1 MKDAPKEIYLQWNG
15 EDDEY
20 GGKTWCE
27 DKINDNDVMYVR
39 HDLVAEYYSGYN
51 MRFT

>member
-1 MKDAPKEIYLQWNG
+1 MEAHKEIYLQWEG
-15 EDDEY
+15 DPDEFY
-20 GGKTWCE
+20 EGVTWCQ

-39 HDLVAEYYSGYN
+39 MDLVAEYYSGYN